1 MSEVTVRGMSFLNF
15 DAFARAARWEELSM
29 FAGIEH
35 RGSVSRQKE
44 GAA

>member
-1 MSEVTVRGMSFLNF
+1 VSEVTVRGMSLINF
-15 DAFARAARWEELSM
+15 DAFAPAVRWEELSM

-35 RGSVSRQKE
+35 RGSATGQKA